1 MTDATTG
8 APAPKKRSLFKRA
21 AWQDAAKK
29 ENEDMFSH
37 SNEFKDIIAEENRRK
52 DEAKRKTEREEKR
65 IQAEKHDKK
74 GKRQKVSAE
83 FDEPILVRSDSG
95 ESSRLSR
102 SQTKARSRTPF
113 SPTASVPPTN
123 SLAFS
128 YESIAKSAQTQNSR
142 AELVIVDLGDSYDDD
157 DQIYEYKSKASG
169 GGIGLG
175 DDINHKVPLRP
186 SDSTPL
192 DDNGYEEVVDPEIAA
207 IEARARARAAAKI
220 AAAASGRKAPVAQL
234 LIDSKLPDTNP
245 LMVKVRID
253 TTIEKP
259 REAWCARQGFT
270 PEMTRKVFFTW
281 VGTRLYDSTTIKRLG
296 IKVDSHG
303 NVSLE
308 GDDSIYDD
316 NDPPKVHVEA
326 WTEELFAQHR
336 REQAAAAEARRAAD
350 ASPVVEEREPTPEP
364 KPEAKKYRL
373 ILKARGLEDFKIQ
386 VRPETTFEQ
395 LADAFRTSRCI
406 AKSQPVTLMFDGD
419 RLSPMDTVQDTELE
433 DMDALDVLLK

>member
-37 SNEFKDIIAEENRRK
+37 SNEFKDIVAEENRRK
-52 DEAKRKTEREEKR
+52 EEAKRKAEREEKR
-65 IQAEKHDKK
+65 VQIEKHDKK
-74 GKRQKVSAE
+74 GKRRKVSAE

-113 SPTASVPPTN
+113 SPTASVPPSN
-123 SLAFS
+123 SLTSS
-128 YESIAKSAQTQNSR
+128 YENIVKSAQARESR
-142 AELVIVDLGDSYDDD
+142 AELVIVDLGDSDDD
-157 DQIYEYKSKASG
+157 DDKIYGYKSKASG
-169 GGIGLG
+169 GGIGPG
-175 DDINHKVPLRP
+175 DDTNHDVALRP

-234 LIDSKLPDTNP
+234 LIDSKLPGTNP

-270 PEMTRKVFFTW
+270 PEMTRSVFFTW

-296 IKVDSHG
+296 IKVDPHG

-308 GDDSIYDD
+308 GDDSIYDES
-316 NDPPKVHVEA
+316 DPPKVHVEA

-364 KPEAKKYRL
+364 EPEVKKYRL

-395 LADAFRTSRCI
+395 LADAFRTSRNI
-406 AKSQPVTLMFDGD
+406 AKNQPVTLMFDGD